1 MESGHDQRGR
11 EDEAGSDLNAP
22 TGFREIWWVRH
33 GESVGNAGE
42 RTRDPGSY
50 SLTAR
55 GFAQAEAFAAHLTR
69 TPSLIVVSPYVRA
82 QATAAPTIARFP
94 GVPVEEWP
102 IQEITFLAPGRC
114 IDTTQVERRLMARD
128 YWAKFDP
135 DSTDGDGA
143 ESFAQTVDRA
153 RVALAALRTR
163 REPLIFLFC
172 HAVFIRIVHWVALT
186 QRPVIDSEA
195 MRLCYEFIRG
205 WDVPNCGVLPMLAAP
220 DGTLFTG
227 PVSDPTGT
235 AGEPANAEQ
244 IHLSGL

>member
-1 MESGHDQRGR
+1 LI
-11 EDEAGSDLNAP
+11 AAP
-22 TGFREIWWVRH
+22 TFREAWWVRH

-50 SLTAR
+50 SLTER
-55 GFAQAEAFAAHLTR
+55 GFAQAAAFAAQVGR
-69 TPSLIVVSPYVRA
+69 EPSLIVVSPYVRA
-82 QATAAPTIARFP
+82 QETAEPTIARFP
-94 GVPVEEWP
+94 GVPVEEWTV
-102 IQEITFLAPGRC
+102 QEITFLAPARC
-114 IDTTQVERRLMARD
+114 LDTTQVERRLMARD

-135 DSTDGDGA
+135 HSTDGEGA

-153 RVALAALRTR
+153 RAALAALSAR
-163 REPLIFLFC
+163 REAFTLLFS
-172 HAVFIRIVHWVALT
+172 HAVFIRIMHWFALT
-186 QRPVIDSEA
+186 RRPVIDSEG

-235 AGEPANAEQ
+235 AGAPANAEQ
-244 IHLSGL
+244 IALSGL

>member
-1 MESGHDQRGR
+1 
-11 EDEAGSDLNAP
+11 LNSAL
-22 TGFREIWWVRH
+22 REIWWIRH

-55 GFAQAEAFAAHLTR
+55 GFSQADAFAEHLTR
-69 TPSLIVVSPYVRA
+69 TPDLIVVSPYVRA
-82 QATAAPTIARFP
+82 RATAEPTIARFP
-94 GVPVEEWP
+94 EVPVEEWP
-102 IQEITFLAPGRC
+102 IQEITFLAPARC
-114 IDTTQVERRLMARD
+114 RDTTQVERRLMARD

-143 ESFAQTVDRA
+143 ESFAFTVDRA
-153 RVALAALRTR
+153 RVALAQLRR
-163 REPLIFLFC
+163 RTEPLTLIFS
-172 HAVFIRIVHWVALT
+172 HAVFMRIMHWVALT
-186 QRPVIDSEA
+186 QRPRIDSEA

-205 WDVPNCGVLPMLAAP
+205 WDVPNCGVLPMLVAP
-220 DGTLFTG
+220 DGTLYTG